1 MQNLFDTIPR
11 GFFNYLSSGSQ
22 NRVYADC
29 LEVIYREYDRQISY
43 RLPRGEVRDAVA
55 MYLLENHVQLEG
67 EEDQGIRNGQDAANA
82 VLRKFTDENVGWLEE
97 ETDDETY
104 EKQIMMTERG
114 VQLAEFLQ
122 SLRAQEKEEYAGFII
137 HIYDLLN
144 NRDVWKEHPY
154 INGLKAIHKNAK
166 MLSGALK
173 KLTTYIRR
181 HIERLAREET
191 LESLTENLIEYLE
204 GGFIREYA
212 RLTRQQNVHVYRA
225 RIRPEM
231 NRLRDDPDLLKR
243 LTEDCMTEENLPRRL
258 AEDQV
263 LDMIEAASRFLF
275 LDYDRMME
283 DIHGKINTYLTIAV
297 GRARFLRSQEK
308 DLRGSVERMIHR
320 LLEETAETG
329 LREELPEELQALFL
343 LDGQEYLDEESMRYP
358 RRYRR
363 VTRETETEF
372 TGLDEAD
379 AARQLE
385 AQRREAYDPFS
396 RERSRAWLET
406 LLQNRQGIAASEL
419 GLRNQDDL
427 LMALSAAAYAQENGF
442 NIQVQEDFA
451 ETETTLIRNFTI
463 IKKDGESH
471 AGELG

>member
-1 MQNLFDTIPR
+1 MQNLFDLIPR
-11 GFFNYLSSGSQ
+11 GFFNYLASGSQ

-29 LEVIYREYDRQISY
+29 LEVIYQEYDRQISY
-43 RLPRGEVRDAVA
+43 RLPRNVVRDALSL
-55 MYLLENHVQLEG
+55 YLLENHIQLEG
-67 EEDQGIRNGQDAANA
+67 EEDQGIRNVQDAANA

-137 HIYDLLN
+137 NIYDLLN
-144 NRDVWKEHPY
+144 NPDVWKEHPY
-154 INGLKAIHKNAK
+154 INGLKAIHKNARL
-166 MLSGALK
+166 LSGALK
-173 KLTTYIRR
+173 KLATYIRR
-181 HIERLAREET
+181 NIERLAREET

-204 GGFIREYA
+204 GSFIREYA

-231 NRLRDDPDLLKR
+231 NRLKDDPDLLRR
-243 LTEDCMTEENLPRRL
+243 LTEDCMTEENLPRRA

-263 LDMIEAASRFLF
+263 VDMIDAASRFLF

-283 DIHGKINTYLTIAV
+283 DIHGKINIYLTIAV

-308 DLRGSVERMIHR
+308 DLRGSVERMIHH
-320 LLEETAETG
+320 LLDETAETG
-329 LREELPEELQALFL
+329 MREELPEELQGLFL
-343 LDGQEYLDEESMRYP
+343 LDGQEYLDEESLRYP
-358 RRYRR
+358 RKTRR
-363 VTRETETEF
+363 VMQETEAEF
-372 TGLDEAD
+372 TGLDASEAE
-379 AARQLE
+379 RQLE
-385 AQRREAYDPFS
+385 AQRREAFDPFS
-396 RERSRAWLET
+396 RERSGAWLAALMESRT
-406 LLQNRQGIAASEL
+406 GITAAEL

-442 NIQVQEDFA
+442 GIQVKDDFA
-451 ETETTLIRNFTI
+451 ETETTVIRNFTI
-463 IKKDGESH
+463 FKKDG
-471 AGELG
+471 